1 MATSFRT
8 YLLNLGYSNTEIIRH
23 LHDTIFDYP
32 IDEANQVSIK
42 YINTPTQES
51 IFENHRKLWNK
62 NSDSVFIAVGDYKT
76 QVINVKQKPIKGKT
90 DRACLESFDY
100 GINTEG
106 YEEADF
112 EKISKAFIDSSFLY
126 EFVSKRKVKSEEVDK
141 DLLLNLLALRNDL
154 GKNPTANLLILRCLF
169 VKYLE
174 DRGIFKNGY
183 LVERLRDESPRKLI
197 SAFNEIRKINGD
209 VFKYDQLT
217 SSDINVADLNKLALF
232 FESDYRFGQGTL
244 FPYQF
249 DQIPIQLISHVYEA
263 FLKSESKK
271 GRGIYY
277 TTYFLVDFILKQ
289 TLTKHVKSNRSCKVL
304 DPAVGS
310 GAFLV
315 ESFKIIQKA
324 YGENVSFEQKKRILE
339 TQLFGID
346 VDKSA
351 LQIAAFSLY
360 LALLETETPEFI
372 RDKIEHSSP
381 ILPSLIGK
389 NLIAGNALLDNKIF
403 EGEIFDSILSNPPWG
418 SASESGDEDERL
430 ALSGKNVHFPEYQ
443 HVADYEKSQAFLMRI
458 KRWADSNTHCAMVV
472 KNSIFLNKG
481 SLKFRQNLL
490 QTSKIEEFYELS
502 HYNSILFKKRVL
514 GKVGKEKIEIGASE
528 PCAVVIFRPI
538 QDADS
543 YTLLYASPKL
553 TAFAEKFNLIHVNSR
568 DISHLSV
575 KNFIEH
581 DYLWKILING
591 DNDDCELIS
600 KVNTMKALTVEARSG
615 FQPKVGMK
623 SLGKPKMRNLIEP
636 EDFVQYIRTQVSFKK
651 FNWNQ
656 ELHRPRKDESIFKGS
671 RIIIPT
677 RPLKSDNLLFRG
689 LHLKEEVIFKHNILG
704 VKFKDQNGY
713 IADHQP
719 YLALLNSQLIGY
731 LFYHLSAQWGKGE
744 GKRDTIRNFD
754 VEDLPIKSL
763 KDNDQFGILGKLV
776 GKIIESK
783 SKGESAQ
790 QNERKLNDVVFD
802 VYHLL
807 DYEKEVIREFYQTR
821 VERADA
827 KLALVTKKDLQRYFE
842 EFKRAFS
849 LILSPEHTMSATYQ
863 ISSSLGAIICISITN
878 KSDSADAI
886 FENSEL
892 SLLRF
897 AKSKQLS
904 KVEATKILYEE
915 KVKIYDRNKFYI
927 IKSNQFK
934 DWTVRMAMLDAKEEM
949 GLFLKHL
956 PSKNG

>member
-1 MATSFRT
+1 MISNFKT
-8 YLLNLGYSNTEIIRH
+8 YLLKLGYSNEEIIQH
-23 LHDTIFDYP
+23 LNDAVFDYP
-32 IDEANQVSIK
+32 IDETNRVSIK
-42 YINTPTQES
+42 YVNTPTSDS
-51 IFENHRKLWNK
+51 IFEYHKKLWNK
-62 NSDSVFIAVGDYKT
+62 NSDSVFIAVGNYKT
-76 QVINVKQKPIKGKT
+76 QIINVKQKPIEGKS
-90 DRACLESFDY
+90 DKACLESFNY

-106 YEEADF
+106 YEEIDF

-154 GKNPTANLLILRCLF
+154 GKNSTAHLLILRCLF

-217 SSDINVADLNKLALF
+217 TSDINVADLNKLALF

-277 TTYFLVDFILKQ
+277 TPYFLVDFILKQ
-289 TLTKHVKSNRSCKVL
+289 TLTKHVISNRSCKVL

-324 YGENVSFEQKKRILE
+324 YGENVSFEQKKKILE

-389 NLIAGNALLDNKIF
+389 NLIAGNALLNNKIF
-403 EGEIFDSILSNPPWG
+403 EGEIFGCILSNPPWG

-430 ALSGKNVHFPEYQ
+430 ALSGDNVDFPEYQ

-481 SLKFRQNLL
+481 SLLFRQNLL

-528 PCAVVIFRPI
+528 PCAVVIFKPI
-538 QDADS
+538 ANGGE
-543 YTLLYASPKL
+543 YNVKYASPKL
-553 TAFAEKFNLIHVNSR
+553 TAFAEKLNLIHCKTGDVS
-568 DISHLSV
+568 IL
-575 KNFIEH
+575 KNADFIGN
-581 DYLWKILING
+581 DSLWRILIHG
-591 DNDDCELIS
+591 DKEDFELIEKLKLLRVDVSASCS
-600 KVNTMKALTVEARSG
+600 KG
-615 FQPKVGMK
+615 FEPSPNYRPSSNSAFRKLVKSEYFQQYFLVRKPTEFPWDENRLDKLRRPFNDEFYFGDRILIANRPKPSDGFRLRAIFTSQK
-623 SLGKPKMRNLIEP
+623 LIFRN
-636 EDFVQYIRTQVSFKK
+636 DVFC
-651 FNWNQ
+651 
-656 ELHRPRKDESIFKGS
+656 
-671 RIIIPT
+671 
-677 RPLKSDNLLFRG
+677 LK
-689 LHLKEEVIFKHNILG
+689 LKNEEYTK
-704 VKFKDQNGY
+704 
-713 IADHQP
+713 P
-719 YLALLNSQLIGY
+719 YLALINSSLFGY
-731 LFYHLSAQWGKGE
+731 FLFHESVQWFGGE
-744 GKRDTIRNFD
+744 KRDSLRKFELLNLPFIDLDNNRIKTFTKAVNF
-754 VEDLPIKSL
+754 
-763 KDNDQFGILGKLV
+763 
-776 GKIIESK
+776 IESGNK
-783 SKGESAQ
+783 EFIAKID
-790 QNERKLNDVVFD
+790 NLVFD
-802 VYHLL
+802 NYSLL
-807 DYEKEVIREFYQTR
+807 DYEKEIIREFYQTR
-821 VERADA
+821 VERADI
-827 KLALVTKKDLQRYFE
+827 KLALVTKKDLQQYFE
-842 EFKRAFS
+842 GFKRAFS
-849 LILSPEHTMSATYQ
+849 LILSPQHTISATYQ
-863 ISSSLGAIICISITN
+863 ISSSLGAIICISIIN
-878 KSDSADAI
+878 KNDSADAI

-915 KVKIYDRNKFYI
+915 KVKIYDKNKFYI

-934 DWTVRMAMLDAKEEM
+934 DWTVRKAMLDAKEEM

-956 PSKNG
+956 PAKNG